1 MGTVRRRQEQPL
13 HRPTLTAI
21 AAAHG
26 KSVGQVVLRWLV
38 QRNAVIIPKS
48 VRPDRMA
55 ENLDV
60 FDFELTGE
68 GMGTIA
74 GFDTGESLFFDHCDQ
89 AMVS

>member
-1 MGTVRRRQEQPL
+1 
-13 HRPTLTAI
+13 
-21 AAAHG
+21 
-26 KSVGQVVLRWLV
+26 
-38 QRNAVIIPKS
+38 
-48 VRPDRMA
+48 MA